1 MIFRDEIL
9 NIVLISKP
17 QKEFSS
23 IMERQDRILI
33 IEDHELILFGLIAII
48 EDKFPEHGI
57 HSTPTFDHGFSF
69 LEKNVVSLIVL
80 DIDVPGGNTPKMI
93 TTLRRV
99 QPEVRIL
106 VHTALS
112 EESASMDYLTA
123 GADGF
128 LSKNA
133 PFCTIEQAIGT
144 VLAGGKYMSQQTQSI
159 IAQNYLRNLN
169 KPINT
174 PCKVKV
180 TPREAEIIG
189 LIMNGKW
196 TKEIAD
202 ELGIKW
208 STVSTHKLRI
218 FEKFEVTN
226 EIQLYQKIEKDMP
239 ELIQLNKSNP
249 DSIK

>member
-1 MIFRDEIL
+1 MIFGAEIL
-9 NIVLISKP
+9 NIVLTSKTYKEIS
-17 QKEFSS
+17 
-23 IMERQDRILI
+23 ITMEHQDRILI
-33 IEDHELILFGLIAII
+33 IEDHELILWGLTAII
-48 EDKFPEHGI
+48 EDKFPEHGV
-57 HSTPTFDHGFSF
+57 HSTPTFDHGFRF
-69 LEKNVVSLIVL
+69 LEKNVVSMIVL
-80 DIDVPGGNTPKMI
+80 DIDVPGGNTPEMI
-93 TTLRRV
+93 TTLRSV

-133 PFCTIEQAIGT
+133 PFATIEQAIGT
-144 VLAGGKYMSQQTQSI
+144 VLLGGKYMSQQTQSI

-169 KPINT
+169 KNT
-174 PCKVKV
+174 NIPCKVKV

-189 LIMNGKW
+189 LILNGKW

-239 ELIQLNKSNP
+239 ELIKHKKNNP
-249 DSIK
+249 DSKK